1 MKKHKGFT
9 LIENIVIIFV
19 LALVIAIALPQLVTI
34 KSKTTKQLLLRKAI
48 TSYQVVLTK
57 ELISST
63 GIRTTN
69 DFDEYLSSD
78 KYEAIID
85 RFNVKSKDCTQD
97 SCKFSTESDVYWD
110 VTNPSKVV
118 ISLSKSEN
126 PTLALASN
134 EKNTN
139 VFLIPYEIVNGS
151 VKILLTKDV
160 NYRDAAYKTQT
171 YLNSD

>member
-1 MKKHKGFT
+1 MNRHQGFT

-19 LALVIAIALPQLVTI
+19 LALVIAIALPQLITI

-48 TSYQVVLTK
+48 TNYQVVLTK
-57 ELISST
+57 ELVST
-63 GIRTTN
+63 SGIRTTD

-85 RFNVKSKDCTQD
+85 RFNVKSKNCSQS
-97 SCKFSTESDVYWD
+97 SCNFSTESDVYWNI
-110 VTNPSKVV
+110 TNPSKVV

-126 PTLALASN
+126 PTLSLAKN

-139 VFLIPYEIVNGS
+139 VFLIPYEIINGS
-151 VKILLTKDV
+151 IKILLTKDLDFK
-160 NYRDAAYKTQT
+160 DAAYKTQS

>member
-1 MKKHKGFT
+1 MKKLQGFT
-9 LIENIVIIFV
+9 LIENIVIILV
-19 LALVIAIALPQLVTI
+19 LALVVAIALPQLVTI

-48 TSYQVVLTK
+48 TNYQVILNK
-57 ELISST
+57 ELLTAS
-63 GIRTTN
+63 GIRTTS

-78 KYEAIID
+78 TYEAIID
-85 RFNVKSKDCTQD
+85 RFNVKSKECSQD
-97 SCKFSTESDVYWD
+97 VCKFSTESDVYWNI
-110 VTNPSKVV
+110 TNPSKVV

-134 EKNTN
+134 ENNTN

-151 VKILLTKDV
+151 IKILLTKDL

-171 YLNSD
+171 YLF